1 MENIKSLEYLLREIN
16 IVRKKYEE
24 REANEDNFNLFT
36 ILRKKTDECYLHSR
50 FISSLLDSRGPHKLS
65 STFFSKL
72 LKVSLNI
79 AKEV

>member
-36 ILRKKTDECYLHSR
+36 ILRKKGSPDNHWGY
-50 FISSLLDSRGPHKLS
+50 
-65 STFFSKL
+65 
-72 LKVSLNI
+72 
-79 AKEV
+79 A

>member
-36 ILRKKTDECYLHSR
+36 ILRKRLTNVIFTLVSYLH
-50 FISSLLDSRGPHKLS
+50 FWIP
-65 STFFSKL
+65 
-72 LKVSLNI
+72 
-79 AKEV
+79 EVRTN

>member
-36 ILRKKTDECYLHSR
+36 ILRKKTDECYLH
-50 FISSLLDSRGPHKLS
+50 FWIP
-65 STFFSKL
+65 
-72 LKVSLNI
+72 
-79 AKEV
+79 EVRTN